1 MNRSFFINW
10 PRILWIVF
18 VLSLPAII
26 IYSAFT
32 KIFQCPACYLYEDSG
47 DGLKNYYTLAYYVQ
61 HDKGWHFSGMNYP
74 YGENIIYTDN
84 EPILALTLKWIDLH
98 VVDMDRHVV
107 GTLNMLL
114 LISIYFSV
122 ILIYKLLRRWDVGKW
137 WSLGSSLCIIFLSP
151 QLWRFHGHY
160 ALAYLCF
167 LPALFL
173 LLDLLVR
180 QEKKRWL
187 WGILIGLL
195 LIMMSL
201 MHMYFL
207 LISLVVLFSFFV
219 FWGWY
224 HRKEKKLLKA
234 VLPWLA
240 VVIIFPTIILMGIR
254 QTTDSITDRPTEPYG
269 LDVLSVTFG
278 STFFPFFPPFDK
290 TWTAVLKQD
299 VPGFE
304 RVAYT
309 GFIGLLMLPVILFF
323 LFRKR
328 DEEPMTVHVKT
339 FLCAAIVTWLVA
351 AGVFYQ
357 NGFKFLWELIP
368 LLKQF
373 RSLGRLGISFYY
385 MYMLVCS
392 YLLWHFFVNMRNREM
407 GGTGGYVLSMVFI
420 FWGFEAFM
428 NTKAVR
434 DPIFKPNHY
443 LAATKDNYVP
453 LLLKAGHKPEDFQA
467 ILQLPLVS
475 IGNEN
480 LGVARGF
487 WTLREGIHASF
498 ETGLPLIDYAMS
510 RTSIA
515 QGLDIIELISS
526 PYFEKK
532 RTKSFDDRPI
542 LLVCEEEFVTPA
554 EHRIIN
560 MADKIGSYQSISLYN
575 LPVGKLKTI
584 TLPVL
589 PAEHQDVKC
598 DGWYN
603 GFDDIKC
610 DTSMSGDGA
619 LAITSSPRSIWSY
632 TDTSKAE
639 HHWDVSFW
647 SHVDNLKGVVPVPR
661 MMETDPKGNIQ
672 TNSGKGREE
681 IVWAEAYGEWIQVA
695 FPLTTKGFGYKYEL
709 FIDNIGPVIDN
720 LLIKP
725 VGDTCI
731 LHYPEMTLYN
741 NVPIPV
747 GPQPLKGSKENPSK

>member
-1 MNRSFFINW
+1 MNKPLFTSW
-10 PRILWIVF
+10 PRILWIAF

-32 KIFQCPACYLYEDSG
+32 KIFQCPACYLYEDGG

-74 YGENIIYTDN
+74 YGENIIYTDSQ
-84 EPILALTLKWIDLH
+84 PILALTLKWIDQH
-98 VVDMDRHVV
+98 IIDMDGHVI

-114 LISIYFSV
+114 LISLYFSV
-122 ILIYKLLRRWDVGKW
+122 LIVYKLLRRWNVGRW
-137 WSLGSSLCIIFLSP
+137 WALASSLCIIFLSP

-160 ALAYLCF
+160 ALAYLFF
-167 LPALFL
+167 LPLLYL

-187 WGILIGLL
+187 WGILCGLL
-195 LIMMSL
+195 LIVMSL
-201 MHMYFL
+201 THMYYL
-207 LISLVVLFSFFV
+207 LISLIFLLSFFI
-219 FWGWY
+219 FWLWFQ
-224 HRKEKKLLKA
+224 RKEKKLLKT

-240 VVIIFPTIILMGIR
+240 GVIIFPTIILLGIR
-254 QTTDSITDRPTEPYG
+254 HTTDTITDRPTEPYG

-290 TWTAVLKQD
+290 TWTAILKQD
-299 VPGFE
+299 VPSFE

-309 GFIGLLMLPVILFF
+309 GLIGLLMLPVLLYF

-328 DEEPMTVHVKT
+328 DDQALTIQVKS
-339 FLCAAIVTWLVA
+339 FMGAALMTWLVA

-357 NGFKFLWELIP
+357 NGFKFLWELMP

-385 MYMLVCS
+385 LYMLVCS
-392 YLLWHFFVNMRNREM
+392 YLLWQFFVTMRNKEM
-407 GGTGGYVLSMVFI
+407 GGAGGYVLSIVFI

-434 DPIFKPNHY
+434 DPVFRPNSY
-443 LAATKDNYVP
+443 LSDTKDAYIP
-453 LLLKAGHKPEDFQA
+453 LLQKAGYKPEYFQA
-467 ILQLPLVS
+467 ILQFPLVS

-532 RTKSFDDRPI
+532 RTATFDDRPI

-554 EHRIIN
+554 ERRIID
-560 MADKIGSYQSISLYN
+560 MAEKIGTYQSITLYN

-584 TLPVL
+584 SLPVM
-589 PAEHQDVKC
+589 PDDMNDVKC
-598 DGWYN
+598 EGWYN

-610 DTSMSGDGA
+610 DTSMSGEGA
-619 LAITSSPRSIWSY
+619 LAITSSPRSLWSY
-632 TDTSKAE
+632 TDTSKTE
-639 HHWDVSFW
+639 SQWQLSFW
-647 SHVDNLKGVVPVPR
+647 SHIDNRKGVLPVPR
-661 MMETDPKGNIQ
+661 IIETDPQ
-672 TNSGKGREE
+672 GKVLSNDGLGRER
-681 IVWAEAYGEWIQVA
+681 IDWSEAYGEWIQVSL
-695 FPLTTKGFGYKYEL
+695 PLTMKGNGYTYEL
-709 FIDNIGPVIDN
+709 FIDNTGPVIDN

-725 VGDTCI
+725 AGDTCVI
-731 LHYPEMTLYN
+731 HFPTMTLYN
-741 NVPIPV
+741 NLPIPV
-747 GPQPLKGSKENPSK
+747 KQ